1 MRNPTAKADA
11 GADIGAADG
20 PKGEPQ
26 GGGVSSSFRRTGPNL
41 QSESSRSK
49 KHEPQREIMKPLTHN
64 DLLSLEQYARERAAF
79 RTRVLAHK
87 RDRKVRIGE
96 HVTLLFE
103 DRLTIQYQ
111 IQEMLRAEK
120 IFEPEGI
127 AEELDS
133 YNPLIPDGSN
143 LKCTMLIEYD
153 DVEVRK
159 RELLRLRN
167 IEHEVQLLVEGH
179 APSTAT
185 ADEDLPRSNDE
196 KTAAVHF
203 LRFELDA
210 TAVAD
215 FKRGA
220 TATFRIGH
228 ANYRAEAR
236 LTDAQ
241 QRALTADL
249 D

>member
-1 MRNPTAKADA
+1 
-11 GADIGAADG
+11 
-20 PKGEPQ
+20 
-26 GGGVSSSFRRTGPNL
+26 
-41 QSESSRSK
+41 
-49 KHEPQREIMKPLTHN
+49 MKPLDHD
-64 DLLSLEQYARERAAF
+64 DLLSLEAYARQRAEF
-79 RTRVLAHK
+79 RARVLEHK
-87 RDRKVRIGE
+87 RDRKVRVGE

-127 AEELDS
+127 AEELAA
-133 YNPLIPDGSN
+133 YNPLIPEGHN

-153 DVEVRK
+153 DVEQRK

-167 IEHEVQLLVEGH
+167 IEHDVQLVVGEH
-179 APSTAT
+179 APAKAV

-203 LRFELDA
+203 LRFQLDA
-210 TAVAD
+210 VMLASFKDGAAVS
-215 FKRGA
+215 
-220 TATFRIGH
+220 FRIEH
-228 ANYRAEAR
+228 PAYRAEAR
-236 LTDAQ
+236 LTEAQ
-241 QRALTADL
+241 RKALAADF

>member
-1 MRNPTAKADA
+1 M
-11 GADIGAADG
+11 
-20 PKGEPQ
+20 
-26 GGGVSSSFRRTGPNL
+26 S
-41 QSESSRSK
+41 
-49 KHEPQREIMKPLTHN
+49 PLTQN
-64 DLLSLEQYARERAAF
+64 DLLPLEQYARERADF

-167 IEHEVQLLVEGH
+167 IEHEVQLVVGDH
-179 APSTAT
+179 APITAI
-185 ADEDLPRSNDE
+185 ADEDLPRSNDD

-210 TAVAD
+210 AAGAD

-220 TATFRIGH
+220 NVMFRIEH
-228 ANYRAEAR
+228 PNYRAEAR
-236 LTDAQ
+236 LTELQ
-241 QRALTADL
+241 QQALAADF

>member
-1 MRNPTAKADA
+1 MQPLK
-11 GADIGAADG
+11 
-20 PKGEPQ
+20 
-26 GGGVSSSFRRTGPNL
+26 SS
-41 QSESSRSK
+41 
-49 KHEPQREIMKPLTHN
+49 
-64 DLLSLEQYARERAAF
+64 DLLPLEQYARERADF

-153 DVEVRK
+153 DVDERR
-159 RELLRLRN
+159 RELEKLRG
-167 IEHEVQLLVEGH
+167 IEDLVEVAVGAQ
-179 APSTAT
+179 APVRAI
-185 ADEDLPRSNDE
+185 ADEDLDRSNE
-196 KTAAVHF
+196 TKTSAVHF
-203 LRFELDA
+203 LRFELSPA
-210 TAVAD
+210 MVAGLRGGEPLVFAVAHPD
-215 FKRGA
+215 YA
-220 TATFRIGH
+220 
-228 ANYRAEAR
+228 AR
-236 LTDAQ
+236 VAVEPAVRESL
-241 QRALTADL
+241 LADL

>member
-1 MRNPTAKADA
+1 
-11 GADIGAADG
+11 
-20 PKGEPQ
+20 
-26 GGGVSSSFRRTGPNL
+26 
-41 QSESSRSK
+41 
-49 KHEPQREIMKPLTHN
+49 MKPLTQT
-64 DLLSLEQYARERAAF
+64 DLLPLEQYARERAAF

-87 RDRKVRIGE
+87 RNRKIRIGE

-120 IFEPEGI
+120 IFEAEGI
-127 AEELDS
+127 VEELDS

-153 DVEVRK
+153 DMEVRK

-167 IEHEVQLLVEGH
+167 IEHEVQLVVGDR
-179 APSTAT
+179 APIKAV

-203 LRFELDA
+203 LRFDLDA
-210 TAVAD
+210 GAVAD
-215 FKRGA
+215 FRRGTDA
-220 TATFRIGH
+220 MFRIEH
-228 ANYRAEAR
+228 PNYRAEAV
-236 LTDAQ
+236 LSES
-241 QRALTADL
+241 QRKALASDF

>member
-1 MRNPTAKADA
+1 MQPLK
-11 GADIGAADG
+11 
-20 PKGEPQ
+20 
-26 GGGVSSSFRRTGPNL
+26 SS
-41 QSESSRSK
+41 
-49 KHEPQREIMKPLTHN
+49 
-64 DLLSLEQYARERAAF
+64 DLLPLEQYARERADF

-133 YNPLIPDGSN
+133 YNPLIQDGGN
-143 LKCTMLIEYD
+143 FKCTMLIEYD

-167 IEHEVQLLVEGH
+167 IEHEVQLVVEGH
-179 APSTAT
+179 APIMAV

-210 TAVAD
+210 AAVAD

-220 TATFRIGH
+220 ATAFRIEH
-228 ANYRAEAR
+228 ANYRAEVR

-241 QRALTADL
+241 QKALAADL

>member
-1 MRNPTAKADA
+1 
-11 GADIGAADG
+11 
-20 PKGEPQ
+20 
-26 GGGVSSSFRRTGPNL
+26 
-41 QSESSRSK
+41 
-49 KHEPQREIMKPLTHN
+49 MKPLTHD
-64 DLLSLEQYARERAAF
+64 DLLSLEAYAKQRVDF
-79 RTRVLAHK
+79 RTRVLTHK

-120 IFEPEGI
+120 IFEAEGI

-133 YNPLIPDGSN
+133 YNSLIPDGGN
-143 LKCTMLIEYD
+143 LKCTMLIEYA
-153 DVEVRK
+153 DVELRK

-167 IEHEVQLLVEGH
+167 IEHEVQLVVGDH
-179 APSTAT
+179 APITAV

-203 LRFELDA
+203 LRFELGA
-210 TAVAD
+210 AAVAD

-220 TATFRIGH
+220 HATFRIKH
-228 ANYRAEAR
+228 PNYRAEAR
-236 LTDAQ
+236 LTESQ
-241 QRALTADL
+241 QKALAADL